1 MTTTE
6 KDKGVTFYQTKIDLE
21 MAIHLISYDT
31 KYIRNSLNS
40 KKHEENRQNTYI
52 FLNKNIKIAKT
63 ILTQNHNEI

>member
-40 KKHEENRQNTYI
+40 KKHKENRQNTYI

>member
-6 KDKGVTFYQTKIDLE
+6 KDKVVTFYQTKIDLE